1 MEVEYLMHLLRQWAR
16 WMRQDDHGL
25 GYPKKSIGMSS
36 GGESSYGAFD
46 EMIEQSELA
55 NVKVVDTVIHD
66 LDPEQRKAIYA
77 RFLEGKKPM
86 YYEIKLSH
94 AIDNLTTIVGRR
106 IDI

>member
-16 WMRQDDHGL
+16 WMKEDDHGL

-46 EMIEQSELA
+46 EMIEKTELA
-55 NVKVVDTVIHD
+55 NIKVLDTVIHD
-66 LDPEQRKAIYA
+66 LDHEQRKAVYA
-77 RFLEGKKPM
+77 RFLGAKKPM

>member
-16 WMRQDDHGL
+16 WMKEDDHGL

-46 EMIEQSELA
+46 EMIEKTELA
-55 NVKVVDTVIHD
+55 NIKVLDTVIHD
-66 LDPEQRKAIYA
+66 LDHEQRKAVYA
-77 RFLEGKKPM
+77 RFLGAKKPM

-106 IDI
+106 INI

>member
-1 MEVEYLMHLLRQWAR
+1 MEVEYLMHLLRQWTR
-16 WMRQDDHGL
+16 WMKEDDHGL

-46 EMIEQSELA
+46 EMIEKTELA
-55 NVKVVDTVIHD
+55 NIKVLDTVIHD
-66 LDPEQRKAIYA
+66 LDHEQRKAVYA
-77 RFLEGKKPM
+77 RFLGTKKPM